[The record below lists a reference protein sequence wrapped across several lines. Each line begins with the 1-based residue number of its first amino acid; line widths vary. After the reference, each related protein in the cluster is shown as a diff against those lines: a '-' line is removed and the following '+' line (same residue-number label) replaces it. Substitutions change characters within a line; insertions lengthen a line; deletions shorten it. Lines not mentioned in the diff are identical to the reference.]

1 MEKWTNRPCLDMNK
15 LIEEIKNLCANIG
28 VAGIDDEPFLEVINK
43 CFIGWFSR
51 SIGTALFAFC
61 KDEDGDW
68 CVLAS
73 ERGLEAADFRGM
85 WNCPCGY
92 LDYGETT
99 KECAVRECFEE
110 TGVQIPIDSLVFI
123 NYEDDPVTA
132 NRQNVTFRFA
142 AKIENHITTDFKFSK
157 EKNEGAEVGEIKW
170 IKIEDID
177 NYEWAFNHKT
187 RIEEIFLQL
196 RLLDENEDI

>member
-1 MEKWTNRPCLDMNK
+1 MEKAIKLLATNLSSLGVSEGD
-15 LIEEIKNLCANIG
+15 IEVVLSQA
-28 VAGIDDEPFLEVINK
+28 
-43 CFIGWFSR
+43 FIGWFSR
-51 SIGTALFAFC
+51 SMATALFAFC
-61 KDEDGDW
+61 KDEDGNW

-73 ERGLEAADFRGM
+73 ERGIEAADFRGM

-92 LDYGETT
+92 LDYDETT

-110 TGVQIPIDSLVFI
+110 TGVQIPIDSLIFI

-142 AKIENHITTDFKFSK
+142 AKIEDHITTDFKFSK

-170 IKIEDID
+170 VKIKDID

-187 RIEEIFLQL
+187 RIEEITLQL
-196 RLLDENEDI
+196 GLWDNDGKV

>member
-1 MEKWTNRPCLDMNK
+1 MEKITNRPCLDMNK

-28 VAGIDDEPFLEVINK
+28 VVGIDDEPFLEVINK

-51 SIGTALFAFC
+51 SMATALFAFC

-92 LDYGETT
+92 LDYDETT

-123 NYEDDPVTA
+123 NYEDDPITA
-132 NRQNVTFRFA
+132 NRQNVTFRFG
-142 AKIENHITTDFKFSK
+142 AKIEDHITTDFKFSK

-170 IKIEDID
+170 VKIKDID

-187 RIEEIFLQL
+187 RIEEISLQL
-196 RLLDENEDI
+196 RLWDEDEDV

>member
-1 MEKWTNRPCLDMNK
+1 MTNRPCLDMNK
-15 LIEEIKNLCANIG
+15 LIEEIREICWCS
-28 VAGIDDEPFLEVINK
+28 GIDEEAFMEAINK

-51 SIGTALFAFC
+51 SMATALFAFC
-61 KDEDGDW
+61 KDEDGNW

-73 ERGLEAADFRGM
+73 ERGIEAADFRGM

-92 LDYGETT
+92 LDYDETT

-110 TGVQIPIDSLVFI
+110 TGVQIPIDSLIFI
-123 NYEDDPVTA
+123 NYEDDPITA

-142 AKIENHITTDFKFSK
+142 AKIEDHITTDFKFSK

-170 IKIEDID
+170 VKIKDVD

-187 RIEEIFLQL
+187 RIEEITLQL
-196 RLLDENEDI
+196 GLWNNDGEA

>member
-1 MEKWTNRPCLDMNK
+1 MTNRPCLDTKK
-15 LIEEIKNLCANIG
+15 LIKGLKIICSNHGYNFKTLMPAI
-28 VAGIDDEPFLEVINK
+28 VQAY
-43 CFIGWFSR
+43 IGWFSR
-51 SIGTALFAFC
+51 SMATALFAFC

-92 LDYGETT
+92 LDFDETT

-110 TGVQIPIDSLVFI
+110 TGVKLPIESLIFI
-123 NYEDDPVTA
+123 GYEDDPIKA

-142 AKIENHITTDFKFSK
+142 AKIEDRITSDFKFSK
-157 EKNEGAEVGEIKW
+157 EHNEGKEVG
-170 IKIEDID
+170 KIAWVKVKDID
-177 NYEWAFNHKT
+177 NYEWAFNHKN
-187 RIEEIFLQL
+187 RIVEIFNQV
-196 RLLDENEDI
+196 IK

>member
-1 MEKWTNRPCLDMNK
+1 MTNRPCLDTKK
-15 LIEEIKNLCANIG
+15 LIKGLKIICSNHGYNFKTLMPAI
-28 VAGIDDEPFLEVINK
+28 VQAY
-43 CFIGWFSR
+43 IGWFSR
-51 SIGTALFAFC
+51 SMATALFAFC

-92 LDYGETT
+92 LDFDETT

-110 TGVQIPIDSLVFI
+110 TGVKLPIESLIFI
-123 NYEDDPVTA
+123 GYEDDPIKA

-142 AKIENHITTDFKFSK
+142 AKIEDRITSDFKFSK
-157 EKNEGAEVGEIKW
+157 EHNEGKEVG
-170 IKIEDID
+170 KIAWVKVKDID
-177 NYEWAFNHKT
+177 NYEWAFNHKN
-187 RIEEIFLQL
+187 RIVEIFNQA
-196 RLLDENEDI
+196 IK

>member
-1 MEKWTNRPCLDMNK
+1 MTNRPCLDMK
-15 LIEEIKNLCANIG
+15 KTIELLKTNLG
-28 VAGIDDEPFLEVINK
+28 GFGISEGDIRVVLNQA
-43 CFIGWFSR
+43 FIGWFSR
-51 SIGTALFAFC
+51 SMATALFAFC

-92 LDYGETT
+92 LDYDETT

-132 NRQNVTFRFA
+132 NRQNVTFRFG
-142 AKIENHITTDFKFSK
+142 AKIEDHITTDFKFSK
-157 EKNEGAEVGEIKW
+157 ENNEGAEVGEIKW
-170 IKIEDID
+170 VKIKDID
-177 NYEWAFNHKT
+177 NYEWAFNHKN
-187 RIEEIFLQL
+187 RIVEIFNQL
-196 RLLDENEDI
+196 IK

>member
-1 MEKWTNRPCLDMNK
+1 MTNRPCLDMNK
-15 LIEEIKNLCANIG
+15 LIEEIKDLCANIG

-51 SIGTALFAFC
+51 SMATALFAFC

-92 LDYGETT
+92 LDWNEDA
-99 KECAVRECFEE
+99 KECALRELREE
-110 TGVQIPIDSLVFI
+110 CGIDASSANIRLIGVESSPK
-123 NYEDDPVTA
+123 A
-132 NRQNVTFRFA
+132 NRQNVTLRYA
-142 AKIENHITTDFKFSK
+142 AVFGDTTVENLSDFSH
-157 EKNEGAEVGEIKW
+157 EKNEPDEVGEISW
-170 IKIEDID
+170 IDLNAVDKLA
-177 NYEWAFNHKT
+177 WAFGHKE
-187 RIEEIFLQL
+187 RIHEIASELGL
-196 RLLDENEDI
+196 R